1 MSRSKKKV
9 KKSILT
15 ETTEMHNL
23 LLQEIS
29 RIREKIIEEPKN
41 HCWRRVYI
49 RSVFSMIDSICFRLK
64 AEILDSIKGALEKN
78 KFSPGEI
85 SMLKEQAY
93 EVDNKG
99 KVTKRKIYLKSEK
112 NFKFAF
118 YTAAKL
124 TKGFNLDVSGIGWKS
139 FTDAVKIRNRVTHP
153 KSISDFSILK
163 KELLTVNRA
172 FKWILATY
180 DEYIDGRVKY
190 LKWTKE
196 GLTELAKE
204 IESW

>member
-1 MSRSKKKV
+1 MSKGKKKV
-9 KKSILT
+9 KKSIQN
-15 ETTEMHNL
+15 ETKEMFDL
-23 LLQEIS
+23 LIQEIS
-29 RIREKIIEEPKN
+29 RIREKTIEEPEN

-64 AEILDSIKGALEKN
+64 AEILDARKGLLEKN

-93 EVDNKG
+93 EVNNKG

-118 YTAAKL
+118 CTAAKL
-124 TKGFNLDVSGIGWKS
+124 TKGFNLDVSGVGWKS

-163 KELLTVNRA
+163 KDLSTVNRT
-172 FKWILATY
+172 FKWVLATY
-180 DEYIDGRVKY
+180 NEYIKGRVKY
-190 LKWTKE
+190 LDWMTE
-196 GLTELAKE
+196 GLEEDKKRVNE
-204 IESW
+204 I